1 MILPGGLTKG
11 SGLLEALGD
20 LGLSSHNTIGVGD
33 AENDRSLLD
42 VCEIG
47 VAVANAVDVIHAS
60 ADVRLELPDG
70 QGVAELLRG
79 PVLRGRAHVHSRR
92 WQLTLGTGEGGKPVT
107 LPASQLNVAVCG
119 ATGAGKSY
127 LAGLMC
133 EQLRTGLLR
142 GGV

>member
-1 MILPGGLTKG
+1 MLGNAGDGGC
-11 SGLLEALGD
+11 D
-20 LGLSSHNTIGVGD
+20 LGLSAHNTIGVGD
-33 AENDRSLLD
+33 AENDHSLLD

-79 PVLRGRAHVHSRR
+79 PVLRGRAHVHPRR
-92 WQLTLGTGEGGKPVT
+92 WQLTLGTGEDGKPVT

-119 ATGAGKSY
+119 ATGAGK
-127 LAGLMC
+127 
-133 EQLRTGLLR
+133 
-142 GGV
+142 